1 MCSYIGCF
9 CPVCEKRLQTLRVP
23 CEKGKK
29 GEQCGEF
36 TEARDYVE
44 EEPCEKC
51 FKRSQPTLTNKA
63 KNMARRLTGG
73 SSSSKK
79 SFVTKTYFQLLWR
92 PTGGSE
98 RDYTTSSEM
107 PSQRLLRDWLY
118 RE

>member
-79 SFVTKTYFQLLWR
+79 VHKTHT
-92 PTGGSE
+92 PINK
-98 RDYTTSSEM
+98 
-107 PSQRLLRDWLY
+107 
-118 RE
+118 